1 MTDDKYA
8 HHRGMP
14 EPSADRIE
22 DLFGVRPPDA
32 PIMRRE
38 DHLAWAKERALELL
52 DAGDAQQAFTS
63 MASDLRKHPDLEDH
77 PGIELGMMQLM
88 AGLLNTDREVRN
100 WITGFN

>member
-32 PIMRRE
+32 PIMRRDE
-38 DHLAWAKERALELL
+38 HLAWAKERALEYV
-52 DAGDAQQAFTS
+52 DAGDLTQAAAS
-63 MASDLRKHPDLEDH
+63 MNSDLSKHPDLATH

-88 AGLLNTDREVRN
+88 AGLLNTPREMRD
-100 WITGFN
+100 WIVGFN